1 MSAHPMLIH
10 YVSEIDQF
18 LQAFDHNH
26 PALSKSQQKEQAKYR
41 RIYLL
46 RDHPNSD
53 GSNKT
58 IWENF

>member
-1 MSAHPMLIH
+1 MSKNPILTH

-18 LQAFDHNH
+18 LQGFDQNH
-26 PALSKSQQKEQAKYR
+26 PDLSKSQQKEKAKYN

-46 RDHPNSD
+46 RDQPNHSD
-53 GSNKT
+53 QSKI